1 MSDHLPVTCI
11 LSLPVPYYKQ
21 SYPVRLSG
29 CDWSKA
35 NVNSVVQY
43 QTVLDKYLSD
53 IIIDLDIIIDRDLL
67 HCDKKCCQEHNLQ
80 INSLFGDIV
89 DACIGAGSECIPQI
103 GRNNNYKKTV
113 PHWKEYVEPHRN
125 RAIFWH
131 NIWKDCGSPRNGVIA
146 ESRCNTRA
154 KYHQIIRG
162 SDGMKSK

>member
-53 IIIDLDIIIDRDLL
+53 IIIDRDLL

-103 GRNNNYKKTV
+103 GRNNNYNKTV

-146 ESRCNTRA
+146 ETRCNTRA